1 MDNLNNRRFDV
12 IEINSKR
19 IDINKYKNVAIV
31 IDLHTYDRFKVE
43 YMTRSSMFEIS
54 NEQIGNCYYN
64 GFREV
69 EFIKNAKMS
78 LAQNQSFI
86 MDENGSFITITNLDG
101 KITLD
106 DIKS

>member
-12 IEINSKR
+12 IEISSKR
-19 IDINKYKNVAIV
+19 VDIDKYKNVAIV
-31 IDLHTYDRFKVE
+31 IDLHTYNRLKVE

-54 NEQIGNCYYN
+54 NEQIRDCYYN

-69 EFIKNAKMS
+69 EFIKNTKMK
-78 LAQNQSFI
+78 LIQNQSFI
-86 MDENGSFITITNLDG
+86 MDENDSFVTITNLDG
-101 KITLD
+101 NITLD